1 MAYNLVKL
9 SRPSWSK
16 SIESSTEL
24 KKDLFKHICS
34 ECTHHYNIS
43 VNSQV
48 QKMLGTD
55 CGCEYEVEYGVES
68 NGLDGSIKKPV
79 VTFVPPAKFFKYS
92 MNDELTRASVF
103 TLNHPSLGRQQVV
116 TSNVLVVRDNG
127 SFETLNT
134 IYVPLI

>member
-1 MAYNLVKL
+1 MAYNLIKL

-16 SIESSTEL
+16 SISSSAEL
-24 KKDLFKHICS
+24 KEELFQHIC
-34 ECTHHYNIS
+34 NICRLSHNVS